1 MPPLL
6 VVLNCKIVIL
16 ENVVTIFILYYI
28 HCGLCIYCSGQPNA
42 PQIESDV
49 ESIYSDQFN
58 LTWSV
63 ESFAEIT
70 SYRIIYRK
78 YLVSTLFQILSLQFT
93 LKY

>member
-1 MPPLL
+1 MY
-6 VVLNCKIVIL
+6 
-16 ENVVTIFILYYI
+16 F
-28 HCGLCIYCSGQPNA
+28 YCSGQPNA

-78 YLVSTLFQILSLQFT
+78 YLVSTLF
-93 LKY
+93 